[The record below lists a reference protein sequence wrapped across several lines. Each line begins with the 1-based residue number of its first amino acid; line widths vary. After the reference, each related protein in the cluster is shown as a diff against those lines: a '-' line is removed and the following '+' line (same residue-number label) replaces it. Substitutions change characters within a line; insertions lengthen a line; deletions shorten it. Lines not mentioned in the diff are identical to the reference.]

1 MKRLLVTVLAVVLSA
16 TLIYGATLAWF
27 TDTAEVQDTTY
38 AAGTVDIMAG
48 RYLTI
53 QGTTPY
59 FSEMGYEVYDFV
71 QGGVDHADR
80 KVAAGDTASVEARI
94 AARDNHSSP
103 NGSKFYSMSKGG
115 WVAIQLAKPLDLSS
129 GIAVIE
135 CTGGSGS
142 PIEKAEVYI
151 GSAYSGGG
159 GTGTFTYVGVVS
171 NDPAVSN
178 PLGGNL
184 YQTQLVINAADVPE
198 GMEINYIIM
207 KDITTSSSGDGYD
220 IDYLGIAL
228 LNEGNWNPGDD
239 NYVAYRVRN
248 VGSIPIRLRASYSGA
263 WEELGGSDY
272 VSISLANDSSS
283 KWGPMGG
290 GYLLYNTVIP
300 PNTSAILYLKV
311 EFDIA
316 APNTYQGKTF
326 KLTPTFE
333 AIQSTHAAPADPN
346 GWTWETV
353 NMSTGAGI

>member
-1 MKRLLVTVLAVVLSA
+1 MKRLLVTVLAVALSA
-16 TLIYGATLAWF
+16 GLIYGATLAWF

-53 QGTTPY
+53 QGETPY

-71 QGGVDHADR
+71 QGKVDHADR
-80 KVAAGDTASVEARI
+80 KVTDTDDVEARI

-239 NYVAYRVRN
+239 NYVAYRVHN

-263 WEELGGSDY
+263 WEAPLSGSDY
-272 VSISLANDSSS
+272 VSISLANDSPS
-283 KWGPMGG
+283 KWNSTG
-290 GYLLYNTVIP
+290 GYLHYKDVIK

-311 EFDIA
+311 SFSIA
-316 APNTYQGKTF
+316 APNEYQEQIF
-326 KLTPTFE
+326 KLIPTFE
-333 AIQSTHAAPADPN
+333 AIQSTHSYASGDPN
-346 GWTWETV
+346 GWKWETV
-353 NMSTGAGI
+353 NMSTGAGIS